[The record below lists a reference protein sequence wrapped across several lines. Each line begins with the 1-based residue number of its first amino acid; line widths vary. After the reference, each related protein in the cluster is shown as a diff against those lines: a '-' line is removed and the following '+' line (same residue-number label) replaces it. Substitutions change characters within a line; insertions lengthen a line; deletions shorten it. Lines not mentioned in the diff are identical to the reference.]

1 MYIKTPKIFCNVSL
15 LEIWLKILS
24 KNNEKGSKANCTNS
38 QGKKTS
44 FLARLAHFV
53 SIYLYFNGSNSRKAL
68 SWVNT
73 VLTYFIFQV
82 ASSKKSR
89 FHWKKQPLR
98 KNVIVEGELVG
109 IDIDDGGHLED
120 SPRLVFIDE
129 GVHLWGMWESHST

>member
-1 MYIKTPKIFCNVSL
+1 MKKVAKQTVQIPR
-15 LEIWLKILS
+15 
-24 KNNEKGSKANCTNS
+24 
-38 QGKKTS
+38 GKKTS

-53 SIYLYFNGSNSRKAL
+53 SIYLYFNGSNSSKAL